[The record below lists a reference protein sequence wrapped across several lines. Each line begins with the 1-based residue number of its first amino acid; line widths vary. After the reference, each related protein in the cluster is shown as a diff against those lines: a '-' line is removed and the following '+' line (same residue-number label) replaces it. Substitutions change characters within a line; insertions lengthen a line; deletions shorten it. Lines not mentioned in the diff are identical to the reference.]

1 MMAVPL
7 GIRHGPMN
15 RLTALGAAA
24 LLAAGCAD
32 QGIVDVSPQQT
43 DQANASLLGV
53 PWNPGLTVMTWNVYY
68 GTDPTPLLL
77 APEDQVPFVAAQVWA
92 LVQQTNFPQ
101 RAGALAREIAAN
113 RPELVGLQEAALYR
127 IQSPGDIVLGGT
139 TPATQVVYDFLQLLV
154 DSLAARGLNYVIADA
169 DSTTDIE
176 VPVYNPDNGTPI
188 PFDDVRLTDRDAVL
202 ARADVYTANPLHA
215 KYVAHVPVSLGGI
228 VTGVYEG
235 WSSVE
240 ATVHGRTYRFVST
253 HLEAQP
259 FMPIPVLQA
268 QELIA
273 LLQNETRPTILVG
286 DFNSDVSGIDPAN
299 ATPSYGMLTDAGF
312 QDTWLRPFRSP
323 PGLTCC
329 QSDDVSNRFS
339 TFDQRIDFVFTRNMP
354 NVKHAGTLVL
364 ARRVVGDQ
372 RGDRTRSGLWPSD
385 HGGVVATFLVPP
397 IWPHRTR
404 VAE

>member
-1 MMAVPL
+1 
-7 GIRHGPMN
+7 MN
-15 RLTALGAAA
+15 RLTALTAAA

-32 QGIVDVSPQQT
+32 RGIVDVTPQQT
-43 DQANASLLGV
+43 DQSTANLAAA

-77 APEDQVPFVAAQVWA
+77 APPAEVPFVAAEVWA
-92 LVQQTNFPQ
+92 LVKQTNFPQ

-139 TPATQVVYDFLQLLV
+139 TLATQVVYDFLQLLV
-154 DSLAARGLNYVIADA
+154 DSLAARGLDYVIADQDA
-169 DSTTDIE
+169 TTDIE

-188 PFDDVRLTDRDAVL
+188 PFDDIRLTDRDAVL

-215 KYVAHVPVSLGGI
+215 KYVAHVPVSLGGV

-259 FMPIPVLQA
+259 YMPIPVLQA
-268 QELIA
+268 QELID

-299 ATPSYGMLTDAGF
+299 ATPSYGMITDAGF
-312 QDTWLRPFRSP
+312 QDIWLRPFGNP

-329 QSDDVSNRFS
+329 QSDDLSNRLPS
-339 TFDQRIDFVFTRNMP
+339 YDQRIDFIFTRNMP
-354 NVKHAGTLVL
+354 NVAPAGMLVL
-364 ARRVVGDQ
+364 ARKVVGDQ
-372 RGDRTRSGLWPSD
+372 RGARTRSGLWPSD

-397 IWPHRTR
+397 VGPRPTG

>member
-1 MMAVPL
+1 
-7 GIRHGPMN
+7 MN
-15 RLTALGAAA
+15 RLTALAAAA
-24 LLAAGCAD
+24 LLATGCAD
-32 QGIVDVSPQQT
+32 RGIVDVSPQQT
-43 DQANASLLGV
+43 DLPNAALAGV

-77 APEDQVPFVAAQVWA
+77 APADQVPFVAAEVWA

-101 RAGALAREIAAN
+101 RAGALARAIAAHQ
-113 RPELVGLQEAALYR
+113 PELVGLQEAALYR

-154 DSLAARGLNYVIADA
+154 DSLAARGLVYVIAAA

-176 VPVYNPDNGTPI
+176 VPVFNPSNGYPL

-202 ARADVYTANPLHA
+202 ARADVQIANPQHGV
-215 KYVAHVPVSLGGI
+215 YVNRVPIAIGPFQTGI
-228 VTGVYEG
+228 YEG

-312 QDTWLRPFRSP
+312 QDTWLQHFRSP
-323 PGLTCC
+323 AGLTCC
-329 QSDDVSNRFS
+329 QSDNLLNRFS
-339 TFDQRIDFVFTRNMP
+339 TFDQRIDFIFTRNMP
-354 NVKHAGTLVL
+354 NVTPASTLVL
-364 ARRVVGDQ
+364 ARKVVGDQ

-385 HGGVVATFLVPP
+385 HGGVVATLLVPP
-397 IWPHRTR
+397 VGPRTG